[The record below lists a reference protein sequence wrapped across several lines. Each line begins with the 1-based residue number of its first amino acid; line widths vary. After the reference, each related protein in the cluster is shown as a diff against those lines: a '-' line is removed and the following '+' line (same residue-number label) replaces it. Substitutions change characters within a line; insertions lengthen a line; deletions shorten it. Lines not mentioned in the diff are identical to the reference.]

1 MLGIYLI
8 ELGIFL
14 IILLFIRL
22 KDNRKKRKEDNVAIR
37 YGYASFKE
45 HLKTNKKLY
54 VILII
59 LFVCLILCQ
68 YLFEIPQMTLEKTNI
83 EAKSNEDVAVPYT
96 VYHFNNITNEVTV
109 DKESINTQKVG
120 VYNVK
125 YKVKTLFGIYNKEFK
140 INVVD
145 TLAPD
150 IILEGGEEYK
160 LSYLKEYTEPGVKAI
175 DLNEGDLS
183 SNIISTRED
192 ISDTEFNIKYTVEDS
207 FSNKAEKTRHV
218 TIIDDIP
225 PVITLNGEENTI
237 INVGQAYNEKGA
249 RAKDEKD
256 GDVSNNIKISG
267 NVDTSKEGEYSLT
280 YAVTDSKGNEA
291 RKIRVVTV
299 IKKATVGNK
308 NGGKKGVIYLTFDDG
323 PSANITPKILD
334 ILKRRGVK
342 ATFFILNYDNSKEY
356 IVKREANEGHT
367 IAIHGYSHDYKT
379 IYKSEEAFMTNIVK
393 LREKIKKSTG
403 YDSTIIRFPGG
414 SSNTVSKFNPGI
426 MTKLT
431 NKVLANGYRY
441 FDWNVDSRDAG
452 GAKNSN
458 AVYNNVVKNLNKN
471 RANVVLMHDFSGNN
485 KTLNALESIINY
497 GLNNG
502 YIFEKITPSTAM
514 VTHNVNN

>member
-8 ELGIFL
+8 ELGVFL
-14 IILLFIRL
+14 IILLILKFKEKSKIKENGIVIR
-22 KDNRKKRKEDNVAIR
+22 DGNV
-37 YGYASFKE
+37 SFKD
-45 HLKTNKKLY
+45 HLKTNKTLY
-54 VILII
+54 VILIV
-59 LFVCLILCQ
+59 LFVCLIVCQ

-83 EAKSNEDVAVPYT
+83 EAKSNEDIVIPYT
-96 VYHFNNITNEVTV
+96 VYHFNNITDEVTV
-109 DKESINTQKVG
+109 DKGSIDTQKVG

-125 YKVKTLFGIYNKEFK
+125 YKVKTLFGTYNKEFK

-150 IILEGGEEYK
+150 ITLEGGEDYK

-183 SNIISTRED
+183 SNITSVRED

-207 FSNKAEKTRHV
+207 FSNKAEKIRHV

-237 INVGQAYNEKGA
+237 INVGQAYIEKGA
-249 RAKDEKD
+249 KANDAKD
-256 GDVSNNIKISG
+256 GDISSNIEIEG
-267 NVDTSKEGEYSLT
+267 NVDISKAGEYSIKYT
-280 YAVTDSKGNEA
+280 VKDSKGNEA
-291 RKIRVVTV
+291 TKIRVVTV
-299 IKKATVGNK
+299 VKKEATNNK

-323 PSANITPKILD
+323 PSTNITPKILD
-334 ILKRRGVK
+334 ILKRKGVK

-379 IYKSEEAFMTNIVK
+379 IYKSEEAFMNNIVK
-393 LREKIKKSTG
+393 LRDKIKKSTG

-441 FDWNVDSRDAG
+441 FDWNVDSNDAG
-452 GAKNSN
+452 GAKDSN
-458 AVYNNVVKNLNKN
+458 AVYNNVVKNLSKS

-485 KTLNALESIINY
+485 KTLNALDSIINY
-497 GLNNG
+497 GINNG
-502 YIFEKITPSTAM
+502 YTFEKITPSTAM
-514 VTHNVNN
+514 VTHHVNN